1 MKEGHQ
7 VKKNEGKYYA
17 LGQFLK
23 KKRASLSPEQA
34 GLKEGFRRRVE
45 GLRREEV
52 ADLAGLSVDWY
63 TRLEQGRTVHPS
75 EDVLSSLSLVLQL
88 NNKERAYLFSLAD
101 QRIPDEHTG
110 ELIISDG
117 MQHFL
122 DAQQPHPAYI
132 TDQRWNMIAWNQAT
146 LKIFGNYPKMS
157 GLDRNT
163 VWRAFTDPYMQE
175 LLDDWQGHAKRRVS
189 QLRMAFSKTSNNSD
203 LNTFIHQLQEA
214 SSLFDSWWNDQ
225 TICGTPEG
233 KKLLHHP
240 IVGDIRLNYLSFQS
254 EELPGATITI
264 HLAGD
269 HASLTKLQT
278 LQS

>member
-1 MKEGHQ
+1 
-7 VKKNEGKYYA
+7 
-17 LGQFLK
+17 
-23 KKRASLSPEQA
+23 
-34 GLKEGFRRRVE
+34 
-45 GLRREEV
+45 
-52 ADLAGLSVDWY
+52 
-63 TRLEQGRTVHPS
+63 
-75 EDVLSSLSLVLQL
+75 
-88 NNKERAYLFSLAD
+88 
-101 QRIPDEHTG
+101 
-110 ELIISDG
+110 
-117 MQHFL
+117 
-122 DAQQPHPAYI
+122 
-132 TDQRWNMIAWNQAT
+132 
-146 LKIFGNYPKMS
+146 MS

-189 QLRMAFSKTSNNSD
+189 QLRMAFSKTSNDSD
-203 LNTFIHQLQEA
+203 LDTFIHQLQEA